1 MNNDYGNEF
10 IPRRQTTKSVGYD
23 IYAVED
29 MLIEP
34 WGKTFDTGVRFTG
47 EEVPLIRTDTN
58 TYTKISGTLYNKY
71 INEEEIYPKEW
82 VALIVPRSSMGF
94 KHGLQMANTIC
105 VIDSDYRDTIKV
117 KMKADHRFTIT
128 KGERYAQM
136 IFLPHCILLDEIEP
150 VKERSGGIGSTN

>member
-1 MNNDYGNEF
+1 MKNNYGDKF
-10 IPRRQTTKSVGYD
+10 IPRRQTLCSVGYD

-34 WGKTFDTGVRFTG
+34 WAKVFDTGIVFTG
-47 EEVPLIRTDTN
+47 EEVPLT
-58 TYTKISGTLYNKY
+58 TYENQGHYNKH
-71 INEEEIYPKEW
+71 EFYPHQW

-117 KMKADHRFTIT
+117 KMKADHRFTIE

-136 IFLPHCILLDEIEP
+136 IFIPHCVLLDEFEP
-150 VKERSGGIGSTN
+150 VNERSGGIGSTN